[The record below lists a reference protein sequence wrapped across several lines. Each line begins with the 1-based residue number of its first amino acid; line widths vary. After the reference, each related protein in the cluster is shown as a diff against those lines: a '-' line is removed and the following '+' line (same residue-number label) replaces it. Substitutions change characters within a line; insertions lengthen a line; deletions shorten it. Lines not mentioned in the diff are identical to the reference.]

1 MEICFS
7 IVLLYIGIIQAGR
20 LLALVKDYFADAYL
34 GDVSVMLTRHLAERL
49 CMFVLIGPKEELKM
63 LKSVTIIENGSD
75 RLSNPTPGDILLEEF
90 LKPMGLSQNQLGVA
104 IGVSPRRINEI
115 VLGKRSVTA
124 DTSLR
129 LGRYFG
135 LSDGYWLRL
144 QNAYDL
150 DEQRRKIGPALAAIV
165 QYAA

>member
-1 MEICFS
+1 MIFVFRRAIDWRHWQATVLVNILSGS
-7 IVLLYIGIIQAGR
+7 INNGASVLL
-20 LLALVKDYFADAYL
+20 
-34 GDVSVMLTRHLAERL
+34 
-49 CMFVLIGPKEELKM
+49 GPGEELKM
-63 LKSVTIIENGSD
+63 LKSATIMDDASE
-75 RLSNPTPGDILLEEF
+75 RLSNPTPGEILAEDF
-90 LKPMGLSQNQLGVA
+90 LKPLGMSQTKLGVA

-129 LGRYFG
+129 LARYFG

-150 DEQRRKIGPALAAIV
+150 DEQRAKIGPALDAIV
-165 QYAA
+165 RRAA